1 MSIQEKNPSEGV
13 PTEAPADIKSEA
25 PATPEKPKRKR
36 GRRLAL
42 MFLVPVLL
50 VGVGGYVWITG
61 GRYEDTENANLLFS
75 KIAIASEIT
84 GRVTESNVANNK
96 HVHKGDVLFS
106 VDPEPLKIALDQA
119 NAAIETARL
128 NVAQLRTAYQQA
140 LVQQQAAEN
149 DVAYAQDTLK
159 RYKTLSN
166 KGVATTSSYDDALH
180 DAKKADDQLASAKE
194 AVANARAA
202 AGPALEGEIDDHPNV
217 IAAKAAADKAAYD
230 LKVATVHAPADGML
244 YEASDFR
251 PGRYVA
257 AGTALFTL
265 VAMAGNTDIEM
276 FRGLLAWRNGE
287 KNFFDDYSVFWRLGS
302 DQDTIDFTGWKQQW
316 EPAGSRNA
324 MVAWQTPRVS
334 GDDQAWDRL
343 GLADFRLADEVA
355 PENRPIATDGTDAGA
370 NLGLLP
376 EVLRVVVV
384 PLPD

>member
-265 VAMAGNTDIEM
+265 VETTQPWVEANFKETQLTHMAENQTAEVTFDALPDRH
-276 FRGLLAWRNGE
+276 FRATVKSIGAG
-287 KNFFDDYSVFWRLGS
+287 
-302 DQDTIDFTGWKQQW
+302 TGA
-316 EPAGSRNA
+316 EFS
-324 MVAWQTPRVS
+324 
-334 GDDQAWDRL
+334 
-343 GLADFRLADEVA
+343 
-355 PENRPIATDGTDAGA
+355 
-370 NLGLLP
+370 LLP
-376 EVLRVVVV
+376 AQNATGNWVKVTQRIPVQLTLDNADAEFLMRSGMSAEVSV
-384 PLPD
+384 DTGF